1 MIGAF
6 VFDCATAVFACVV
19 VHFVSAVLLQ
29 RPSVIQGV
37 TDSLLVH
44 TSTKGGRF
52 GATSTQNHNSVA
64 ANMMFFF
71 PALPPAEYHPTVA
84 GGVEHVARDICR
96 ERKYTSS
103 SGPYFFATT
112 IHISLQQNLV
122 RPYAF
127 NAVF

>member
-1 MIGAF
+1 VHDLNMHACCNAQLVRFGVLDWCVALGHCTTRLGWSVVGAF

-52 GATSTQNHNSVA
+52 GAASTQNHNSVA
-64 ANMMFFF
+64 ANMM
-71 PALPPAEYHPTVA
+71 
-84 GGVEHVARDICR
+84 
-96 ERKYTSS
+96 
-103 SGPYFFATT
+103 
-112 IHISLQQNLV
+112 
-122 RPYAF
+122 
-127 NAVF
+127 